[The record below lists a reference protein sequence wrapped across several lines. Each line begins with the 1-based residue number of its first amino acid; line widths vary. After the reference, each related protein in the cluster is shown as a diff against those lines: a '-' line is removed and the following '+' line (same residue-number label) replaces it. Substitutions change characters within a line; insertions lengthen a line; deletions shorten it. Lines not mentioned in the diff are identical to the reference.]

1 MTKTN
6 DQDFEDFRTLDEV
19 FNDPDFWAVMEGT
32 YQPHYTEQDNIPADI
47 SDDGRGDAHGNIY

>member
-6 DQDFEDFRTLDEV
+6 DLEEFRTLDEV
-19 FNDPDFWAVMEGT
+19 FNDPDFWAVMDGT